1 MLNPSL
7 RRMRKIQRL
16 EGRSRTVAK
25 QAVDMDFHGPRRR
38 SILTQRVLTAAYDD
52 VAPEMADMDD

>member
-1 MLNPSL
+1 
-7 RRMRKIQRL
+7 MRKIQRL